1 MLRSFGM
8 RSWLVVGCWLPLTAA
23 ASAAIWPDQIGDYKK
38 VASKAVA
45 VESRALWDEY
55 GLSQAEQAEY
65 AGGGR
70 HFTGTAYR
78 LKDSTSAFGAFE
90 WQRPSDARPLKL
102 ADMAA
107 ETGDNVLFLFGNYVF
122 RCDGGKPQAS
132 DLDAFLGHLPGLDRT
147 QLPNSHLPATGIKP
161 NSKRYVLGP
170 AGLDRFQPGVPPAV
184 AAFSMGAEVEIAQYD
199 TPAGPMQLA
208 VFSYPTPQIA
218 RQRLAEFQ
226 SLPGALAK
234 RAGPL
239 VAFILSPKDP
249 NQAERLLALVSYK
262 AEITLSER
270 VPTARDNIG
279 ELFLNIFILVGYIL
293 AVFITAGV
301 GVAVARRLGWGT
313 SGDPM
318 TLLHLEDRS
327 PKSTQS

>member
-1 MLRSFGM
+1 M
-8 RSWLVVGCWLPLTAA
+8 RSWLLVGCLLSVAAA
-23 ASAAIWPDQIGDYKK
+23 ASAAIWPDQIGDYRK
-38 VASKAVA
+38 VASRRPA
-45 VESRALWDEY
+45 VEDRGLWNEY

-65 AGGGR
+65 AGGGG
-70 HFTGTAYR
+70 HFTATAYR
-78 LKDSTSAFGAFE
+78 LKDSTSALGAFE
-90 WQRPSDARPLKL
+90 WQRPADARPSKL

-107 ETGDNVLFLFGNYVF
+107 ETRDSVVFLFGNYLF
-122 RCDGGKPQAS
+122 RFAGWKPQKS
-132 DLDAFLGHLPGLDRT
+132 DCDAFLGHLPGLDQTR
-147 QLPNSHLPATGIKP
+147 LPNSHLPALGIKP
-161 NSKRYVLGP
+161 NSQRYVLGP
-170 AGLDRFQPGVPPAV
+170 AGLDRFEQGVPPAV
-184 AAFSMGAEVEIAQYD
+184 AAFSMGAEVEIGQYD

-218 RQRLAEFQ
+218 RQRLPEFQ

-239 VAFILSPKDP
+239 VVVILSPKDP

-262 AEITLSER
+262 AEITLNER

-279 ELFLNIFILVGYIL
+279 ELFLNIFLLTGYIL
-293 AVFITAGV
+293 AVFITAGL

>member
-1 MLRSFGM
+1 M
-8 RSWLVVGCWLPLTAA
+8 RRWLVVGCWLSVAA
-23 ASAAIWPDQIGDYKK
+23 AVSAAVWPDQIGAYKK
-38 VASKAVA
+38 VASKPPA
-45 VESRALWDEY
+45 VEDRALWNEY

-65 AGGGR
+65 AGGGSP
-70 HFTGTAYR
+70 FTATAYR
-78 LKDSTSAFGAFE
+78 LRDSTSALGAFE
-90 WQRPSDARPLKL
+90 WQRPSDARPSKL
-102 ADMAA
+102 ADVAI
-107 ETGDNVLFLFGNYVF
+107 ETRDGVLFLFGNYLF
-122 RCDGGKPQAS
+122 RFDGWKPRTP

-147 QLPNSHLPATGIKP
+147 QLPTSRLPALGIKP
-161 NSKRYVLGP
+161 NSQRYVLGP
-170 AGLDRFQPGVPPAV
+170 AGLDRFEQGVPPAL

-218 RQRLAEFQ
+218 RQRLPQFQ

-239 VAFILSPKDP
+239 VAVILSPKDP
-249 NQAERLLALVSYK
+249 NQAERLLSFVTYK
-262 AEITLSER
+262 AEITLNER
-270 VPTARDNIG
+270 VPTARDNVG
-279 ELFLNIFILVGYIL
+279 DLLVNIFLLVGYIL
-293 AVFITAGV
+293 AVFIAAGL

-327 PKSTQS
+327 EKSTQS